1 MVFKKEIPPGLHKD
15 VNESQVMWNPRH
27 LFHPDSGDCVRRM
40 DTFII
45 FSNIQR
51 FLKPSARMLLLV
63 AYGFLLLSSK
73 VFLSRVVYLIELI
86 LTFLDFQN

>member
-1 MVFKKEIPPGLHKD
+1 
-15 VNESQVMWNPRH
+15 
-27 LFHPDSGDCVRRM
+27 M